1 MSAVGAPHSST
12 HVGAEQIFLRV
23 GGDMVTTSGSA
34 SAATR
39 LRQGIL
45 DGEFIPGQ
53 RIPPERELAATF
65 GLSRSS
71 IREAIKGLVSLNVL
85 ETRRGSGTY
94 VRRLESSEIFES
106 LEFILD
112 VDPKSLAHFFELRRL
127 LEPPAA
133 GIAASRIVEVDRAT
147 LLHAKQDLLVLDGS
161 QHDVDR
167 LVTIDDVIHDTIT
180 ASTGNP
186 LVHSIVKSLRETAR
200 RSHGLAASLT
210 IENIEPSKVE
220 LSNLIDAVCNG
231 DSVRAQGVMMWHL
244 ESSLVGW
251 RQMFAPSAEAEP
263 EASVTTQMMSP
274 TA

>member
-1 MSAVGAPHSST
+1 VSQPSAAWNGSPLDGEFGV
-12 HVGAEQIFLRV
+12 L
-23 GGDMVTTSGSA
+23 TTSGSA
-34 SAATR
+34 TAGTL

-45 DGEFIPGQ
+45 DREFLPGQ
-53 RIPPERELAATF
+53 RIPPERELAARF

-71 IREAIKGLVSLNVL
+71 IREAIKGLVSLNIL

-94 VRRLESSEIFES
+94 VRLLESSEIFES
-106 LEFILD
+106 LEFVLD

-133 GIAASRIVEVDRAT
+133 GIAASRIVDADRQI
-147 LLHAKQDLLVLDGS
+147 LLQAKRDLRDLNSS
-161 QHDVDR
+161 QQDVDK
-167 LVTIDDVIHDTIT
+167 LVVIDDIIHDTIT

-186 LVHSIVKSLRETAR
+186 LVHSLVKSLRETAR

-210 IENIEPSKVE
+210 IDDIEPSKVE

-251 RQMFAPSAEAEP
+251 RQTFALSADAEA
-263 EASVTTQMMSP
+263 SLTTQTTSP
-274 TA
+274 TT